1 MSFDVKTDRAEIPEN
16 GERLN
21 QTVKEVGVGKSYKE
35 DVGEKTEAC
44 IVKTVVDNGERRGKE
59 LSFPIYAEDTMKFIE
74 LRDALGVEAR
84 RFEGARGQVPPDE
97 MARDLKGAVGE
108 RFQASVSR
116 VPFETDNGKY
126 VRYRQTFFTAADG
139 PSKVTIDPNPT
150 QFQR

>member
-1 MSFDVKTDRAEIPEN
+1 MSFDIKTDPAEIPEN

-21 QTVKEVGVGKSYKE
+21 QTVKEVGTGKSYKE
-35 DVGEKTEAC
+35 DVGEKVEAC

-59 LSFPIYAEDTMKFIE
+59 LSFPIYAEDVMKYIE

-84 RFEGARGQVPPDE
+84 RFEGARGQMPPEE
-97 MARDLKGAVGE
+97 MARDLKGAVGG

-116 VPFETDNGKY
+116 VPFETENGKY
-126 VRYRQTFFTAADG
+126 VRYRQTFFTGADG
-139 PSKVTIDPNPT
+139 HSKVKVDPNPT

>member
-1 MSFDVKTDRAEIPEN
+1 MSFDVKTDLAEIPEN

-21 QTVKEVGVGKSYKE
+21 QTVKEVGIGKSYKE
-35 DVGEKTEAC
+35 DVQEKTEAC

-59 LSFPIYAEDTMKFIE
+59 LSFPLFTGDTTKYEE
-74 LRDALGVEAR
+74 LQCALGLGKPSTVEP
-84 RFEGARGQVPPDE
+84 EQ
-97 MARDLKGAVGE
+97 MAKMLQDAVGE

-126 VRYRQTFFTAADG
+126 VRYRQTFFTGADG
-139 PSKVTIDPNPT
+139 PSKVNVDPNPT